1 VLLRR
6 CAKTAL
12 ALLAL
17 ALASCSSG
25 SSTSSARP
33 VRPAQAASGSRIV
46 VILMEN
52 KESGQVLGSPSA
64 PYLNRLART
73 YASATA
79 FYGIS
84 HPSLPNYLALT
95 GGSTFGINS
104 DCTGCRVSS
113 TNLVDQ
119 LEAGRVSWRAYM
131 EGLPGACSNVGSAGQ
146 YAKKHDPFM
155 YYDDVRGNPA
165 RCANVVPGSQLA
177 SDLRTGLPSFVWITP
192 GLCNDMHDC
201 SVRTG
206 DRYLSKLVP
215 TLLPKLGPRGAL
227 FVLWDE
233 GSSNHGCCRLARGG
247 RIPVV
252 FAGPAVRRGV
262 RIRTAVDHY
271 SVLRAF
277 EDAFAAAH
285 MRGAGCSCT
294 PSMSSV
300 FGVRPWIGNGPPPG

>member
-1 VLLRR
+1 
-6 CAKTAL
+6 
-12 ALLAL
+12 
-17 ALASCSSG
+17 
-25 SSTSSARP
+25 
-33 VRPAQAASGSRIV
+33 
-46 VILMEN
+46 
-52 KESGQVLGSPSA
+52 
-64 PYLNRLART
+64 
-73 YASATA
+73 
-79 FYGIS
+79 
-84 HPSLPNYLALT
+84 
-95 GGSTFGINS
+95 
-104 DCTGCRVSS
+104 
-113 TNLVDQ
+113 
-119 LEAGRVSWRAYM
+119 M

-177 SDLRTGLPSFVWITP
+177 SDLRSGLPSFVWITP

-215 TLLPKLGPRGAL
+215 TLLPQLGPRGAL

-233 GSSNHGCCRLARGG
+233 GSSNNGCCRLARGG
-247 RIPVV
+247 RIPAV

-277 EDAFAAAH
+277 EDAFGAAH

-294 PSMSSV
+294 PSMNSV
-300 FGVRPWIGNGPPPG
+300 FAARPWIGNGPPPG